1 MVALLHLLKIPLAAD
16 WDKDTVCVRER
27 EWENKFKV
35 PSVTTVTTGPLRN
48 CPTATHQPVINAR
61 PSAATANQVR
71 TNTGIGMA
79 PLISSASFTCSQ
91 SKGAALSEACS
102 ISKSAATLTRCQTH
116 FTPTEAPN
124 RSAWERIYCICLHLQ
139 PSITALYN
147 SRLHLHLTALYS
159 LRLQRL
165 SSLSL

>member
-27 EWENKFKV
+27 EWEKFKV

-91 SKGAALSEACS
+91 SKGPALSEACS

>member
-35 PSVTTVTTGPLRN
+35 PSVTTVTTGLRN

>member
-48 CPTATHQPVINAR
+48 CPTATQPVINAR